1 MSDTQL
7 LKDHALAV
15 RAVRFKDQVA
25 LNSAIQ
31 RSKMLIRQVVPKETH
46 CIEEIDQIGFAPSV
60 WPCEQAYELRRWTEG
75 CEELASLLETV
86 ASQLDTFGVAVE
98 SEVNR
103 TLTQVCERFHQV
115 ALQLRS
121 RHKGRPTLEI
131 TDEYDVQD
139 LLHAVLRIFFDDV
152 RPEEWVPSYAGKATR
167 MDFLLKREKTVIEVK
182 KTRTGLGDA
191 DVGSQLVE
199 DIARYKAHQDCT
211 QLFCF
216 VYDPDHLLRNPRGL
230 EADLSKTHGELPV
243 QVYIRPV
250 P

>member
-1 MSDTQL
+1 MSDTNL

-15 RAVRFKDQVA
+15 RAVRFGDQVS

-31 RSKMLIRQVVPKETH
+31 RSKMLIRQAAPRKTH
-46 CIEEIDQIGFAPSV
+46 YIEEIDQIGFAPNC
-60 WPCEQAYELRRWTEG
+60 WPCEQAYELQRWAES

-86 ASQLDTFGVAVE
+86 ASQLDTFGVTIE
-98 SEVNR
+98 SDVNR
-103 TLTQVCERFHQV
+103 TLIQVCERFHQV

-121 RHKGRPTLEI
+121 RHKGRSTLEI

-152 RPEEWVPSYAGKATR
+152 RSEEWVPGYAGKATR
-167 MDFLLKREKTVIEVK
+167 MDFLLKSEKTVIEVK
-182 KTRTGLGDA
+182 KTRAGLGDA

-199 DIARYKAHQDCT
+199 DIARYKNHQDCT

-216 VYDPDHLLRNPRGL
+216 VYDPEHLLRSPRAL
-230 EADLSKTHGELPV
+230 EVDLSKTHGELPV

-250 P
+250 L